1 MKQAKFLPLGSIVLL
16 DGGVQKVM
24 IIGRGLNVKR
34 GEETYFFDYSAV
46 LFPQGLTGDQVIYF
60 NGDGVSKV
68 VSYGYM
74 DEESDIVDDNLE
86 KYIAENPGLKRISP
100 EEWTALGE

>member
-46 LFPQGLTGDQVIYF
+46 LFPQGLTGDEVIYF
-60 NGDGVSKV
+60 NGDGIAKV

-74 DEESDIVDDNLE
+74 DEDSDIVDGNLE
-86 KYIAENPGLKRISP
+86 KYITENPELKRISP
-100 EEWTALGE
+100 EEWKALGE